1 MNENYL
7 QPALVKDSEAG
18 ILAGMYLFES
28 HAMKG
33 KKKTPRVQLLGSGAI
48 LNEVRAAA
56 KLLQEDYG
64 VESDVW
70 SVTSFNELAREG
82 QKVERWNRLNPDK
95 PAKSTYVETC
105 FEGRAGPVIAS
116 TDYVRMYAE
125 QIRPYIGQGYTVL
138 GTDGFGRSDTRE
150 KLRQFFEVDRYHVVV
165 AALDALRHSGEVDV
179 SVVMD
184 AIRKFDIDRNCLSP
198 MQR

>member
-1 MNENYL
+1 
-7 QPALVKDSEAG
+7 
-18 ILAGMYLFES
+18 MYLFES
-28 HAMKG
+28 HAKKG
-33 KKKTPRVQLLGSGAI
+33 KKKLPRVQLLGAGAI

-56 KLLQEDYG
+56 TLLLDEYG

-82 QKVERWNRLNPDK
+82 QKAQRWNRLNPDK
-95 PAKSTYVETC
+95 PAKPSYVETC
-105 FEGRAGPVIAS
+105 FDSHDGPVVAS
-116 TDYVRMYAE
+116 TDYIRMYAE
-125 QIRPYIGQGYTVL
+125 QIRPFIDREYTVL

-165 AALDALRHSGEVDV
+165 AALDALRHRKEVDV

-198 MQR
+198 MHR